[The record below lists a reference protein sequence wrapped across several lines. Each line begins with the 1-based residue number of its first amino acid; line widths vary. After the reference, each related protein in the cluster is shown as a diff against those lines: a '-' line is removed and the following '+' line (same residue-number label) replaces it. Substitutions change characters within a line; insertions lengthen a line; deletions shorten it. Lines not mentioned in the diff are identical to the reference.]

1 MKKGVI
7 GLIIVGGVLLTMGA
21 ILFGIGISKEY
32 KQEELITREY
42 VIKDSVT
49 SFDIDISTADLE
61 FKPLES
67 GNTKVVVTEKEK
79 EYHEVKEEEGVLSI
93 KSVDTKNWYERL
105 FTFAYKKMNITI
117 YMPTETYS
125 KLMITTSTGNISIPS
140 GFTFDNT
147 EIKGSTCDVKYSAAS
162 LSGLSIT
169 TSTGDINISST
180 NASGVNLKASTGN
193 VSLVDVKA
201 SELNVEVSTGHI
213 SLVNTVLTGNLSTH
227 SSTGDVDITDSDA
240 SIINIETSTGEVN
253 AMFLTNK
260 IIFAET
266 STGHINVPHSTS
278 GGECHIKTSTGDIT
292 VKIKE

>member
-7 GLIIVGGVLLTMGA
+7 GLIIAGGVLLTAGA
-21 ILFGIGISKEY
+21 IFFGIGISKEY
-32 KQEELITREY
+32 KQETLVTREY
-42 VIKDSVT
+42 EIKNTVT

-67 GNTKVVVTEKEK
+67 GNAKVVVTEKEK

-105 FTFAYKKMNITI
+105 FTFNYKKMNVTI
-117 YMPTETYS
+117 YMPSETYS
-125 KLMITTSTGNISIPS
+125 KLMITASTGNISIPS

-147 EIKGSTCDVKYSAAS
+147 EIKGSTCNVKYSAAS
-162 LSGLSIT
+162 LSGLSVT

-180 NASGVNLKASTGN
+180 NASGINLKASTGN

-240 SIINIETSTGEVN
+240 TSINIKTSTGEVN
-253 AMFLTNK
+253 AIFLTNK
-260 IIFAET
+260 IVYAET
-266 STGHINVPHSTS
+266 STGHINVPRSTT